1 MMRGITGFG
10 EGNGAFI
17 SIHDG
22 FAGLNTWANF
32 LPQSDRIAL
41 DTHPYFA
48 FDGSPA
54 TSPIDTGTGASAGGT
69 WPTAACQRWAQSI
82 NARCVP
88 FVTDDLKTAD

>member
-1 MMRGITGFG
+1 MRGITGYG
-10 EGNGAFI
+10 EGNGPFI

-22 FAGLNTWANF
+22 FAGLSSWSGF

-48 FDGSPA
+48 FDGSSNTA
-54 TSPIDTGTGASAGGT
+54 PIDTGTGPNAGGT
-69 WPTAACQRWAQSI
+69 WPTAACQGWAESI

-88 FVTDDLKTAD
+88 SEFVVNVAVS